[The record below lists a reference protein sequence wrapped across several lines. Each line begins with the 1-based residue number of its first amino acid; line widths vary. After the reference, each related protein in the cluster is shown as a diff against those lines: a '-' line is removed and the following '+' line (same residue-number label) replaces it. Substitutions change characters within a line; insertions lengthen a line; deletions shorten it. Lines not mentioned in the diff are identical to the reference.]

1 MFKLRSR
8 RAAMAEEIETLLR
21 AFAETADAK
30 SDFTANKLEGYPKFT
45 REKIEEAG
53 VHADET

>member
-8 RAAMAEEIETLLR
+8 RVAMAKEIETQLR
-21 AFAETADAK
+21 AFAETADTK
-30 SDFTANKLEGYPKFT
+30 SDFTANKLEEYPKFT
-45 REKIEEAG
+45 REKIEEAD